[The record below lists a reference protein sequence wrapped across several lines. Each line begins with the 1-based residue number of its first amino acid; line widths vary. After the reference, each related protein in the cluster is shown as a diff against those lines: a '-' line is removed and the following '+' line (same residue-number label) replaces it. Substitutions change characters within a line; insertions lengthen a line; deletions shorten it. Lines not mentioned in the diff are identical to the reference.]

1 MTNRGKLNL
10 CIWKGENDKAAGHR
24 VLFSLLSFLKVN
36 ETASWRQVVLTSTRQ
51 TQQGRSVDLIIEV
64 WRWRNIR
71 NKKSWGLVGRIIRRT
86 FPGRSRFV
94 SVKLHKWRNWTLI
107 GHKEGCFSKLKQ
119 LDNINKHS
127 KSRNVWNVSNWHW
140 TYWILIIKPPSV
152 LNSQVGYNHGS
163 SGKWL
168 EKRHQSVL
176 LHGVASGL
184 FFFPF
189 RRPCWHTGH
198 LRRASVSHLFLP
210 RHVPGSRLKPTC
222 RRSETHNR
230 WRSDFFPVH
239 SFLSLS
245 LSLSGFLALSAGV
258 KENHV
263 ISVIDNHQ
271 SQTPCRQIGQQQW
284 SKQASSVSSV
294 FPEDVLQVVLARLCL
309 WVDSQNGGRNWCF
322 GWNSQDK
329 YGAKVSVLDGNSI

>member
-24 VLFSLLSFLKVN
+24 VLFSLLSLLKEN

-64 WRWRNIR
+64 WRCRNIR

-107 GHKEGCFSKLKQ
+107 GHKEGCFSKQKQ

-127 KSRNVWNVSNWHW
+127 KCRNVWNVSNWHW
-140 TYWILIIKPPSV
+140 TYWILIIKQPSV

-176 LHGVASGL
+176 LRGVASGL
-184 FFFPF
+184 FFF
-189 RRPCWHTGH
+189 
-198 LRRASVSHLFLP
+198 SVSAAVLTHWTPETCFSVSPVSTSTRAWFSAKTHLQTVRNTQQVTVRFLP
-210 RHVPGSRLKPTC
+210 RALFPFTFSLPLRLSR
-222 RRSETHNR
+222 
-230 WRSDFFPVH
+230 
-239 SFLSLS
+239 SF
-245 LSLSGFLALSAGV
+245 SGGKGKSR
-258 KENHV
+258 
-263 ISVIDNHQ
+263 HQ
-271 SQTPCRQIGQQQW
+271 RY
-284 SKQASSVSSV
+284 
-294 FPEDVLQVVLARLCL
+294 R
-309 WVDSQNGGRNWCF
+309 
-322 GWNSQDK
+322 
-329 YGAKVSVLDGNSI
+329 

>member
-1 MTNRGKLNL
+1 MVRKEAS
-10 CIWKGENDKAAGHR
+10 ISAA
-24 VLFSLLSFLKVN
+24 
-36 ETASWRQVVLTSTRQ
+36 A
-51 TQQGRSVDLIIEV
+51 
-64 WRWRNIR
+64 
-71 NKKSWGLVGRIIRRT
+71 RRCLWP
-86 FPGRSRFV
+86 F
-94 SVKLHKWRNWTLI
+94 
-107 GHKEGCFSKLKQ
+107 
-119 LDNINKHS
+119 
-127 KSRNVWNVSNWHW
+127 
-140 TYWILIIKPPSV
+140 
-152 LNSQVGYNHGS
+152 
-163 SGKWL
+163 
-168 EKRHQSVL
+168 
-176 LHGVASGL
+176 